1 MSKEDLGATFLRAAE
16 SGVLEVARDLFKFCG
31 PDILT
36 TTDEDG
42 YTAMHRASYNGHLEV
57 VEFLLSVG
65 ARVDTRTRDGW
76 QPLHSACRWNK
87 ASVASLLLQNG
98 ALINAQTNGKLT
110 PLHLAACND
119 RAEATL
125 LLLLTQRDVDV
136 SLQNGQGD
144 TALTVAERSGGYSY
158 LFEMT
163 NESIDY
169 RIFLQKA
176 LN

>member
-1 MSKEDLGATFLRAAE
+1 MSKDDLGATFLRAAE
-16 SGVLEVARDLFKFCG
+16 SGVLEVARDLFEFCG

-65 ARVDTRTRDGW
+65 ARVDARTVDGW

-98 ALINAQTNGKLT
+98 APINAQTNGNLT

-136 SLQNGQGD
+136 SLQNGQGE
-144 TALTVAERSGGYSY
+144 TALTIAERSGRYSY

-169 RIFLQKA
+169 RIFLQKD